1 MSTPTG
7 DSIKRQTEI
16 NEWSYHSRLE
26 TLFILQLLFLG
37 MSSLIFLSILASYEI
52 ISPYFVGY
60 YTVCVLIVLATVWYF
75 KRAYNNGTRDP
86 NEWGK
91 RRFPNDGALSSNL
104 SMETRQ
110 ALVQSAIVGA
120 ASKCT

>member
-16 NEWSYHSRLE
+16 NDWYYHSRLE

-37 MSSLIFLSILASYEI
+37 LSFMIFLSILASYQI

-60 YTVCVLIVLATVWYF
+60 YAVCVFIVLAAVWYF
-75 KRAYNNGTRDP
+75 KNSYNKNNRDP

-91 RRFPNDGALSSNL
+91 RRFPNDGAVSSNV

-110 ALVQSAIVGA
+110 ALVQNAMVGA

>member
-7 DSIKRQTEI
+7 DSMKRQTEI
-16 NEWSYHSRLE
+16 NDWYYNSRLE
-26 TLFILQLLFLG
+26 TLFILQMLFLG
-37 MSSLIFLSILASYEI
+37 LSFMIFLSILASYQI

-60 YTVCVLIVLATVWYF
+60 YAICVFIVLAMVWYF
-75 KRAYNNGTRDP
+75 KNKYNKNNRDQ

-91 RRFPNDGALSSNL
+91 RRFPNDGVMSSNV

-110 ALVQSAIVGA
+110 ALVQSAMLGA

>member
-16 NEWSYHSRLE
+16 NDWYYHSRLE

-37 MSSLIFLSILASYEI
+37 LSFMIFLSILASYQI
-52 ISPYFVGY
+52 ISSYFVGY
-60 YTVCVLIVLATVWYF
+60 YAVCVFIVLAAVWYF
-75 KRAYNNGTRDP
+75 KNSYNKNNRDP

-91 RRFPNDGALSSNL
+91 RRFPNDGAVSSNV

-110 ALVQSAIVGA
+110 ALVQNAMVGA